1 MLAKRS
7 ERAFCLIQ
15 AKRACCNASEARIF
29 APVGGIASDTEYKT
43 VGKTEGK
50 AEGMAG
56 KDQNKAMQRVGQQ
69 KGNAEGRDNMRA

>member
-1 MLAKRS
+1 MR
-7 ERAFCLIQ
+7 

-50 AEGMAG
+50 VEAEGVG
-56 KDQNKAMQRVGQQ
+56 QNKG
-69 KGNAEGRDNMRA
+69 KAEGG